1 MLSLSNKSVE
11 GFPHLTAACIEGR
24 PRSVRHRQHQFHR
37 LHDALVAAGTSIVEA
52 LQDDNGFLRRE
63 GVLEYLLA
71 LGELR
76 STYESVSLEAEIAA
90 ARAVEQGQDCLH
102 RKIGV
107 GIVYIRPDRTRAD
120 VYGTLSPLCAALA
133 AGNCIVVEVG
143 FAQCAT
149 RIVLKNADAKHHEE
163 NNIDSTEN
171 SAGLTGPRYLRNL
184 RRSSP
189 K

>member
-1 MLSLSNKSVE
+1 MPSPSNRSLKS
-11 GFPHLTAACIEGR
+11 FPQLTAACIEGK
-24 PRSVRHRQHQFHR
+24 PRSIRHRQHQFHR
-37 LHDALVAAGTSIVEA
+37 LHDALIEAGSSIVEA

-63 GVLEYLLA
+63 AVLEYSLA

-90 ARAVEQGQDCLH
+90 ARAAQQVQDSLH
-102 RKIGV
+102 YKVGV

-143 FAQCAT
+143 ALN
-149 RIVLKNADAKHHEE
+149 V
-163 NNIDSTEN
+163 
-171 SAGLTGPRYLRNL
+171 LRNITKEC
-184 RRSSP
+184 RCQIPRGERHRFCGEFC
-189 K
+189 